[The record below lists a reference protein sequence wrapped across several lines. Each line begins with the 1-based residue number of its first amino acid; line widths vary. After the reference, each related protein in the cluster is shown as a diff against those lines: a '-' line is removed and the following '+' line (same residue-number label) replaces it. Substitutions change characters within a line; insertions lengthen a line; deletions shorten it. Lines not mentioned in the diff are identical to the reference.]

1 MKQVNHAVGLIH
13 NGVLRPPTDSTIMA
27 APVDCLPTELLAEII
42 SILRGDIPEQM
53 ENGFSARWIRA
64 TWVCR
69 RWREAALQNRRL
81 WTKLSTRRYVLHP
94 EAIHAFLGRAADA
107 ARVELELDAIAR
119 LGEDEEP
126 IREDIGRADV
136 LGYLLPWRDRMDLTL
151 MFMVEDNSD
160 KDPLQADQHADIN
173 GLLGTLG
180 TVLKSLWLGARHGG
194 DPHFNRLILHAH
206 KLPNLREIVSNTVPY
221 ACDPLPGVTH
231 IQLYKVLLWDH
242 VFVRDFLATSC
253 PNVEEIVI
261 HQWLAFNG
269 PAASAHLPLVYLERL
284 TNLKLT
290 TASARYTSDV
300 LALFR
305 LGPSASLELTPDDRE
320 PDAVRHLLRCDAW
333 LREGLFL
340 GDLENLPVLSSTQLL
355 EVKIQHLLDD
365 VNMDPD
371 GTSQARGDPLWVY
384 LYGRA
389 GLEPG
394 DEPHWKVESRLQDGE
409 SVMTQNPRYLGR
421 LLHGLPLIVQP
432 GLVRQFALGFPDWL
446 SAGIRRQSLWRELFG
461 TFHAL
466 ESLMLCGWE
475 FIEAATR
482 TLEADYTLL
491 TLLKSLHV
499 CISHPPARADAD
511 MAMMQWLAVR
521 REMGLPLEML
531 ELRVEKVMS
540 PETAAFARR
549 LIDAAKDAQPGLR
562 IEWHYRELCDVCV
575 WELPNSASEA
585 DGTDE
590 DPDAGAGDGWEW
602 AASDED
608 SPSEPDDEADSGS
621 DNDG

>member
-1 MKQVNHAVGLIH
+1 
-13 NGVLRPPTDSTIMA
+13 MA

-42 SILRGDIPEQM
+42 SILHGDIPEQM

-69 RWREAALQNRRL
+69 RWREAALQNCQL
-81 WTKLSTRRYVLHP
+81 WTDLSTRRYVLHP
-94 EAIHAFLGRAADA
+94 EAIHAFLRRAPDA
-107 ARVELELDAIAR
+107 ARVKVTVNAIAR

-136 LGYLLPWRDRMDLTL
+136 LWYLQRWRDRMDLTL
-151 MFMVEDNSD
+151 FFMAERNVEE
-160 KDPLQADQHADIN
+160 DPGQADQHADIN
-173 GLLGTLG
+173 RLLGALG
-180 TVLKSLWLGARHGG
+180 TALTSLWLGARNGG
-194 DPHFNRLILHAH
+194 DPLHNRLILHAH
-206 KLPNLREIVSNTVPY
+206 RLPNLRKMVSNTVPY
-221 ACDPLPGVTH
+221 ACDPLPCVTC
-231 IQLYKVLLWDH
+231 IILYTVSLWGH
-242 VFVRDFLATSC
+242 GYLQEFLATSC
-253 PNVEEIVI
+253 PNVEDIVI
-261 HQWLAFNG
+261 HQWRTFEFQ
-269 PAASAHLPLVYLERL
+269 AAPAHLPLVYLERL
-284 TNLKLT
+284 TDLALT
-290 TASARYTSDV
+290 AASTESTSDV

-305 LGPSASLELTPDDRE
+305 LGPSTSLELAPDDR
-320 PDAVRHLLRCDAW
+320 DRDVVRRLLRHDAW
-333 LREGLFL
+333 LRESLFS

-355 EVKIQHLLDD
+355 QVKIRHLHDD
-365 VNMDPD
+365 LSIGPD
-371 GTSQARGDPLWVY
+371 ESTRGDPLWLY

-389 GLEPG
+389 GPEAG
-394 DEPHWKVESRLQDGE
+394 DGPHWEVKSRLQDGE
-409 SVMTQNPRYLGR
+409 FVMRQNPRYLGR

-491 TLLKSLHV
+491 PLLKSLHV

-511 MAMMQWLAVR
+511 RAMMKWLAVR

-549 LIDAAKDAQPGLR
+549 LMDAAKDAQPGLR
-562 IEWHYRELCDVCV
+562 IEWHYREICDVCV